1 MHPAPDAL
9 VQPRLH
15 VRIGEAEDGDFQS
28 PALHHRI
35 DGEIRLSV
43 VIPDGIARQEGN
55 PVRLELRGDA
65 VIHPVARLDV
75 MVAHCD
81 RVVAHVLD
89 QARIDMRGQRIDVV
103 EIIGGV
109 VPLQAVAGIHEEDMV
124 RPDRSSDT
132 VHTILGGEQGLGG
145 VRPDVGRVEIAAMD
159 VVGGQER
166 QAVLP
171 VFQGVAGGQGEQ
183 DRCQEEGFRF
193 HQRGILCVGSV
204 LLAVFAAAFFR
215 ACLPRRSRW
224 NFRKSRC
231 SRPE

>member
-1 MHPAPDAL
+1 MDGDNDGLGLLLRDDRVHFLLDEGNQVLEMHPAPDAL

-15 VRIGEAEDGDFQS
+15 VRIGEAKDGDFQS

-35 DGEIRLSV
+35 DREIRLAV

-145 VRPDVGRVEIAAMD
+145 VRPDVG
-159 VVGGQER
+159 
-166 QAVLP
+166 
-171 VFQGVAGGQGEQ
+171 
-183 DRCQEEGFRF
+183 
-193 HQRGILCVGSV
+193 
-204 LLAVFAAAFFR
+204 
-215 ACLPRRSRW
+215 
-224 NFRKSRC
+224 
-231 SRPE
+231 